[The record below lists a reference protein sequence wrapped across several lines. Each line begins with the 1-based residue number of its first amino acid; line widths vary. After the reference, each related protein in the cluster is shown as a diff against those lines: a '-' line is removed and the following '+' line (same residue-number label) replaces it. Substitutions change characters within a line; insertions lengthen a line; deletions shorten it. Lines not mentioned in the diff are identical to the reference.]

1 MFNNIVKIFPIILTL
16 LSLLLFIYTFFQS
29 EIFYDG
35 ERRYFY
41 NSYYILSLILIV
53 LSIVTFFFTRK
64 AKEYLVITVLST
76 IFTLYLAEAFL
87 SFVEHKRNKKSL
99 LILKNYEENTGKKF
113 DTRSKLE
120 VYEQLKKEDPKITI
134 GPIKNLFFEI
144 DNKDFFAL
152 SGVSNSRTIYCNE
165 NGYYSIYDSDK
176 YGFNNPN
183 LDWSKEEIEYFL
195 VGDSFSHGACVN
207 RPYDIS
213 SVLRKLS
220 NKNVLNLGY
229 GGNGPLK
236 EYATLKEYLTPKVKK
251 IIWLYFEENDLE
263 DLDFELKNKILIKY
277 LKDKNFNQNLRK
289 KQKTIDDFAINRI
302 NRERNREKKR
312 IKQKKNFAF
321 KIIKFV
327 KFYNLRF
334 LLSNLKFQKEPQ
346 DEFIKI
352 MMLTKNLADENN
364 SQLYFVYLPG
374 SKRYESK
381 SLNKN
386 YLLIKNIIEELNI
399 KFIDVHNDVFL
410 KENNPL
416 KLFSLGA
423 SDHYNEEGYKKV
435 ADLLF
440 NLTKN

>member
-1 MFNNIVKIFPIILTL
+1 MFNYLIKIFPIVSTS
-16 LSLLLFIYTFFQS
+16 LSLLLFAYTFFQS

-35 ERRYFY
+35 EKRYFY
-41 NSYYILSLILIV
+41 NSYYIFSFTLIV
-53 LSIVTFFFTRK
+53 LSIITFFLTRK
-64 AKEYLVITVLST
+64 VKEYLVIIFLST
-76 IFTLYLAEAFL
+76 IFTLYLAEAYL
-87 SFVEHKRNKKSL
+87 SFVENERNHKRIS
-99 LILKNYEENTGKKF
+99 ILKNYEESTGKKF

-120 VYEQLKKEDPKITI
+120 VYEKLKNEDPKITI
-134 GPIKNLFFEI
+134 APIKNLFFKI

-165 NGYYSIYDSDK
+165 NGYYSIYESDK

-183 LDWSKEEIEYFL
+183 LDWSKKEIEYFL

-220 NKNVLNLGY
+220 NKSVLNLGY

-236 EYATLKEYLTPKVKK
+236 EYATLKEFLIPNVKK

-277 LKDKNFNQNLRK
+277 LNNKNFIQNLSN
-289 KQKTIDDFAINRI
+289 KQKIIDDFAINRI
-302 NRERNREKKR
+302 NRERDREKKR
-312 IKQKKNFAF
+312 TKKKENFSF

-327 KFYNLRF
+327 KVYNVRF
-334 LLSNLKFQKEPQ
+334 FLSNLKFQKKPQ

-352 MMLTKNLADENN
+352 MKLTKNLANENN
-364 SQLYFVYLPG
+364 SQLFFVYLPG
-374 SKRYESK
+374 SKRYETK
-381 SLNKN
+381 SSNKN

-410 KENNPL
+410 KEKNPL
-416 KLFSLGA
+416 KLFSLGP

-440 NLTKN
+440 NLTKK